1 MNKGSIFDNPGLRI
15 FQLGIDNNNETYDGD
30 QNIQVADSLIL
41 NAQWNAIEYSI
52 TYAGSNCYVASNPD
66 TYTVEDSI
74 TINNPTCDGYGFTG
88 WTLPGNS
95 ST

>member
-1 MNKGSIFDNPGLRI
+1 MVVNTYYGAEVSVNKGSIFDNPGYE
-15 FQLGIDNNNETYDGD
+15 FFNWYDDNNNETYDGD

-52 TYAGSNCYVASNPD
+52 TYAGSNCYVAGNPD

-74 TINNPTCDGYGFTG
+74 TIKQPD
-88 WTLPGNS
+88 L
-95 ST
+95 